1 MQNNEDAWS
10 VEEYIE
16 TRNLVDTYLSDSDRV
31 LATPYDKL
39 DPRHRKIVA
48 SYVDLIYKN
57 SKLVEPSI
65 SKDLHELL
73 KEEKAYLVSFE
84 HRLKTIESLRR
95 KVIADSKDYDGSYYR
110 AAHNICD
117 SIRYTI
123 IIEDNIYIEKVDEY
137 LHSLE
142 NMGYEVLEVK
152 NNWGTE
158 YCQGINARFSDKNS
172 NTIFEIQFHTPIGY
186 QIKEQNTRDLYQV
199 IRDESA
205 PPSLMIRANKL
216 RKLLQTRVEIPEN
229 AIGYSYDTSIIRR

>member
-1 MQNNEDAWS
+1 MQKGDDIWT
-10 VEEYIE
+10 VEEYLE
-16 TRNLVDTYLSDSDRV
+16 TRRLVDAYLSDPDR
-31 LATPYDKL
+31 LHATSYDKL

-48 SYVDLIYKN
+48 SYVDLIYNN
-57 SKLVEPSI
+57 SKLIEPSI
-65 SKDLHELL
+65 SKDLYDLL
-73 KEEKAYLVSFE
+73 KNEKAYLESFE

-95 KVIADSKDYDGSYYR
+95 KVIADSKDYEGSYYR

-123 IIEDNIYIEKVDEY
+123 IIEDSIYIEKVDEY

-142 NMGYEVLEVK
+142 NMGYEVLELK
-152 NNWGTE
+152 NNWGTNF
-158 YCQGINARFSDKNS
+158 CQGINARFSDKNTD
-172 NTIFEIQFHTPIGY
+172 TIFEIQFHTPVGY

-205 PPSLMIRANKL
+205 PPSLMVRANKL

-229 AIGYSYDTSIIRR
+229 AIGYSYDSDIIRR